1 MNHKIVLAVLALAAP
16 LVEQQPGKPDSM
28 RAHRMGAGPMGAMGG
43 MGGMGMMSDNPMMQA
58 MGAAMMKVMPY
69 TPQHLLARKEALALT
84 PDQVTRLTAL
94 RDAAMKARDAAQA
107 EAMTHVSELGQA
119 ADAAQPDTAALK
131 THFQAAH
138 AAMGKAHWAMLAA
151 AAQARAMLTDAQRG
165 QQQVWADSM
174 QAWGR
179 QHQQMMK
186 PDRSH

>member
-1 MNHKIVLAVLALAAP
+1 
-16 LVEQQPGKPDSM
+16 
-28 RAHRMGAGPMGAMGG
+28 
-43 MGGMGMMSDNPMMQA
+43 
-58 MGAAMMKVMPY
+58 MKVMPY
-69 TPQHLLARKEALALT
+69 TPQHLLARKDALALT

-94 RDAAMKARDAAQA
+94 RDAAMKARDAVQA
-107 EAMTHVSELGQA
+107 EAMMHVSELGQA

-151 AAQARAMLTDAQRG
+151 AAQARAVLSDAQRS

-179 QHQQMMK
+179 QHRQMMK
-186 PDRSH
+186 PDGSH